1 MRGVKRGCGVE
12 RGFGV
17 GAHLPMHGVA
27 VGVRVGVGVAV
38 AVGVAVGVGVGVGD
52 AQGTSP
58 IKLPN
63 AIGPVPTATVSITVL
78 SEVSITQTLLPTS
91 DGTYTRVP
99 SGFTATPY
107 GLLPTATV
115 ATTVL
120 LEVSIT
126 RTVPSGRFVT

>member
-1 MRGVKRGCGVE
+1 MALGVE
-12 RGFGV
+12 VGV
-17 GAHLPMHGVA
+17 AVAVA
-27 VGVRVGVGVAV
+27 VGVDVTVAVGVAV
-38 AVGVAVGVGVGVGD
+38 AVGVEVGVGVGD
-52 AQGTSP
+52 AQGTLP

-63 AIGPVPTATVSITVL
+63 AIGPVPTATVPITVL
-78 SEVSITQTLLPTS
+78 LEVSITQTLLPTS
-91 DGTYTRVP
+91 LGTYTRVP
-99 SGFTATPY
+99 SGFAATPY